1 MSDTNNPS
9 EYVLLEN
16 ENLKQN
22 QTDKNDDDIIKE
34 LLLRGNDFQFFQKNL
49 KKFAYYLPNDLEHK
63 RQEFIRQEYEY
74 LKNKFKEEHDIL
86 KKSINEINEK
96 VINYYHNQSNY
107 NTIEYINS
115 FNQLV
120 KKYKKQIINKFKIT
134 DNKNKYYV
142 YYTYLKAHNNIYNNI
157 DVNQNFKNENIKI
170 NSYLEDIKTNINNL
184 KQLKQLKQLN
194 INKLL

>member
-1 MSDTNNPS
+1 MSNTNNPS
-9 EYVLLEN
+9 
-16 ENLKQN
+16 
-22 QTDKNDDDIIKE
+22 TDKNNDEIIKD
-34 LLLRGNDFQFFQKNL
+34 LLLSDNDFQFFQENL
-49 KKFAYYLPNDLEHK
+49 KKFAYYLSNDFDHK

-74 LKNKFKEEHDIL
+74 LKNKFKQEHDIL
-86 KKSINEINEK
+86 KKSINEINQK
-96 VINYYHNQSNY
+96 VIDYYDNQPNY

-157 DVNQNFKNENIKI
+157 DVNQNFENKNI
-170 NSYLEDIKTNINNL
+170 NSYLENIKTNITCLDNL
-184 KQLKQLKQLN
+184 
-194 INKLL
+194 NKLNYSNNSN

>member
-1 MSDTNNPS
+1 MGNTNNS
-9 EYVLLEN
+9 EESFLLEN
-16 ENLKQN
+16 ENFKQN
-22 QTDKNDDDIIKE
+22 QTDKNNDEIIKE
-34 LLLRGNDFQFFQKNL
+34 LLLNDNDFQFFEENL
-49 KKFAYYLPNDLEHK
+49 KQFAYYLSNDLEHK
-63 RQEFIRQEYEY
+63 RQDFIRQEYEY
-74 LKNKFKEEHDIL
+74 LKNKFKEKHDIL

-96 VINYYHNQSNY
+96 VINYYNNQSNY

-157 DVNQNFKNENIKI
+157 DVNPNFNNENI
-170 NSYLEDIKTNINNL
+170 NSYLKTIKTNINDINNL
-184 KQLKQLKQLN
+184 KQLKFTK
-194 INKLL
+194 